1 MQLLHCLQ
9 EEFAND
15 MMLADS
21 ENPTPTSVESA
32 RDRTVNIYVLSER
45 EQREIITFSWISAKY
60 SLIKTGFSLLLSSLF
75 VWFFVVLSKILCC
88 WFIWLFSVI
97 YRHLF
102 TWYEIST
109 CHFTF
114 QSHKTSLGV
123 VIKGGEQWWIYCH
136 IIPNFNPHTQSW

>member
-45 EQREIITFSWISAKY
+45 EQREIITYQLNQCKVQLDQDWVFSA
-60 SLIKTGFSLLLSSLF
+60 IK
-75 VWFFVVLSKILCC
+75 
-88 WFIWLFSVI
+88 
-97 YRHLF
+97 
-102 TWYEIST
+102 
-109 CHFTF
+109 
-114 QSHKTSLGV
+114 
-123 VIKGGEQWWIYCH
+123 
-136 IIPNFNPHTQSW
+136 